1 MVANSAAHEW
11 PATGSATTPTV
22 IDPDLFAVILYLWS
36 CSAPESDHRY
46 KITGGEGGTE
56 AQRGRERPGHRGVSN
71 DLAVCVS
78 GADDGNRTRVI
89 SLGS

>member
-1 MVANSAAHEW
+1 MNLFTLFPAKVVARVVGTSWVDMVLGE
-11 PATGSATTPTV
+11 
-22 IDPDLFAVILYLWS
+22 DP
-36 CSAPESDHRY
+36 R
-46 KITGGEGGTE
+46 K
-56 AQRGRERPGHRGVSN
+56 REQPGHRGVSN